1 MAKNNMTDSA
11 PPPNPGDSI
20 TMASSSDIHIK
31 EKINMHLAI
40 FTPSAVYF
48 TTNMDKQ
55 ETLTT
60 TSSVPTPQA
69 GQFVTHIDSNIYRVP

>member
-1 MAKNNMTDSA
+1 MDKNNITDA
-11 PPPNPGDSI
+11 VPPPNPGDSI
-20 TMASSSDIHIK
+20 TMSSSSDIRIK

-48 TTNMDKQ
+48 TTNTDKQ

-60 TSSVPTPQA
+60 TSPVPTPQA
-69 GQFVTHIDSNIYRVP
+69 GQSVTHIDSNIYRFP